1 MKIEMNENAMKVIV
15 LIAFYLFMLGM
26 MYIGFSKM

>member
-1 MKIEMNENAMKVIV
+1 MDENTMKVIM

-26 MYIGFSKM
+26 MIIGFSKM